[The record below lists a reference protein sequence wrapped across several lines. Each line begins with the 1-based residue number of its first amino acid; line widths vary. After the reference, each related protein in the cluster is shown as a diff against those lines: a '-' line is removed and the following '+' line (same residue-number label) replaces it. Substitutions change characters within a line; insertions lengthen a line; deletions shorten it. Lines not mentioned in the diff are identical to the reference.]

1 MLSHSR
7 VQTLARQD
15 ATNSRGFKEGEGV
28 RVKADAK
35 LPKKLSY
42 ACCCTGVVARIE
54 RLITVQ
60 LDPTKNFETHCIL
73 VKPEWLENL
82 PGQTSVAESVLVSP
96 TRDASIQ
103 NSTSLPPATQTVSQ
117 ADTLPPPGVEKDCS
131 WLGSHGALSHT
142 SRAPGLSKSESSS
155 RAKGILGKD
164 EVYNPEWLELSSGL
178 PMGYSS
184 ESELRAATELLENDG
199 KPSVTPSIQ
208 ELQISPSDEFSTSIP
223 RLAPEK
229 KDDCQHPVEKHRGRR
244 KCSPNKK
251 PASGSLVRC
260 VSVKKGK
267 EYSTWQYNYDV
278 RDPNSKRGWQTIKE
292 GVPKYKVPAIADAIE
307 AGLPIPEIL
316 ALLGKELQGQ
326 ISS

>member
-1 MLSHSR
+1 MLSHFLLLSS
-7 VQTLARQD
+7 VKWPFSGTM
-15 ATNSRGFKEGEGV
+15 SSGF
-28 RVKADAK
+28 
-35 LPKKLSY
+35 
-42 ACCCTGVVARIE
+42 
-54 RLITVQ
+54 
-60 LDPTKNFETHCIL
+60 
-73 VKPEWLENL
+73 
-82 PGQTSVAESVLVSP
+82 VL
-96 TRDASIQ
+96 RAG
-103 NSTSLPPATQTVSQ
+103 
-117 ADTLPPPGVEKDCS
+117 TLPPPGVEKDCL

-155 RAKGILGKD
+155 RAKGILGSY

-184 ESELRAATELLENDG
+184 SSELRAATELLENDVT
-199 KPSVTPSIQ
+199 PSVTPSIQ
-208 ELQISPSDEFSTSIP
+208 ELQISPDDEFSTSIP
-223 RLAPEK
+223 RLAPEIQ
-229 KDDCQHPVEKHRGRR
+229 DDCQHPVEKRRGRR

-278 RDPNSKRGWQTIKE
+278 RDRDGKRGWQTIKE
-292 GVPKYKVPAIADAIE
+292 GVPKYKVPAITDAIE

>member
-1 MLSHSR
+1 

-82 PGQTSVAESVLVSP
+82 PGQTSVAESV
-96 TRDASIQ
+96 
-103 NSTSLPPATQTVSQ
+103 
-117 ADTLPPPGVEKDCS
+117 
-131 WLGSHGALSHT
+131 
-142 SRAPGLSKSESSS
+142 
-155 RAKGILGKD
+155 

-184 ESELRAATELLENDG
+184 SSELRAATELLENDR
-199 KPSVTPSIQ
+199 KPSVTPLIQ